1 MRAGAFAGV
10 AAAASLGVG
19 LAWAQGPAP
28 PPAAHPPIASPP
40 IASPPTTPGGAST
53 TGGPRLAPGQPI
65 PPAELEAM
73 VDGMVRQAMT
83 RDHIAGLAVAVVQ
96 DGQVILKKGYGLAG
110 PNRPVDPDRTLF
122 RIGSISKTFTWI
134 AVMKEVEAGRMRL
147 DAPINDYLPPALQI
161 AAQGFARPI
170 RVRDLMTHSAGFED
184 NVLHGLFVKDPA
196 KVASLEEHT
205 VAARPARV
213 REPGEV
219 ASYSNYGAALA
230 GAAVAHL
237 EGQPF
242 EAVVE
247 REITGPLGMV
257 HTTFRE
263 PYKARPG
270 LPEPMSPALAAD
282 ASTGYRFVDGAFKPQ
297 PYEFVTGSAPAGAGS
312 STAGD
317 MARYMLMI
325 LGDGQLEGARLY
337 GPQTAL
343 GFRTMLQSAAPGLD
357 GWDDGFMDLALP
369 GGFRGHG
376 HGGDTLWFHSMML
389 TIPELKLGVFVSANT
404 DTAPAFI
411 QGQLIQR
418 IVERYYAP
426 PPPAPPPGSP
436 AFAKKAQAY
445 AGTYLSNRR
454 AYSGL
459 PGFLSRIL
467 FQFQVGATKDGRLTT
482 AGAGGQQSW
491 VPTATPGIFQE
502 TDGPERMGFLL
513 EDGRAVRLYPPS
525 GTVVFDRIGPIYQ
538 TPTLMVMTGLTLL
551 AAIATLVGVAIRAGR
566 MLPERGAQRSLNRL
580 QLAAA
585 ALWIGCFATLAVF
598 AAGASDQAAVLFGW
612 PSPWLI
618 AASTFGLA
626 AALVSG
632 LTLILT
638 PATWGGGEKSWTV
651 GRRLRFTLTSLIFAA
666 FGLQLALWGA
676 VTPWAT

>member
-1 MRAGAFAGV
+1 MRKGVFAGL
-10 AAAASLGVG
+10 AAAAGLGVG
-19 LAWAQGPAP
+19 LASAQAPVWAQGPAP
-28 PPAAHPPIASPP
+28 P
-40 IASPPTTPGGAST
+40 ASPPTASLAT
-53 TGGPRLAPGQPI
+53 TASAPAAGGPRLAPGQPI

-96 DGQVILKKGYGLAG
+96 DGQVILKKGYGFAG

-134 AVMKEVEAGRMRL
+134 AVMKEVEAGHMRL
-147 DAPINDYLPPALQI
+147 EAPINDYLPKALQVP
-161 AAQGFARPI
+161 AQGFQRPI
-170 RVRDLMTHSAGFED
+170 RVRDLMTHSPGFED
-184 NVLHGLFVKDPA
+184 NALHGLFVKDPA
-196 KVASLEEHT
+196 KVPSLEEHL

-237 EGQPF
+237 EGEPF
-242 EAVVE
+242 ETMVE
-247 REITGPLGMV
+247 REITGPLGMAS
-257 HTTFRE
+257 TTFRE
-263 PYKARPG
+263 PYKARAG
-270 LPEPMSPALAAD
+270 LPTPMSPSLAAD
-282 ASTGYRFVDGAFKPQ
+282 ASTGYRFINGAFKPQ

-325 LGDGQLEGARLY
+325 LGDGQLNGARVY

-343 GFRTMLQSAAPGLD
+343 GFRTLLQSAASGLD
-357 GWDDGFMDLALP
+357 GWDNGFMNLALP

-389 TIPELKLGVFVSANT
+389 TVPELKLGVFVTANT

-426 PPPAPPPGSP
+426 PPPAPAPGSP
-436 AFAKKAQAY
+436 ALAKQASVY
-445 AGTYLSNRR
+445 AGTYLANRR

-459 PGFLSRIL
+459 AGFVSRII
-467 FQFQVGATKDGRLTT
+467 FQGQIGVTKDGRLVTS
-482 AGAGGQQSW
+482 AGPGGQQSW
-491 VPTATPGIFQE
+491 VPTSTPGLFQQ
-502 TDGPERMGFLL
+502 TDGPERMGFMIK
-513 EDGRAVRLYPPS
+513 DGRAVRWYPPS
-525 GTVVFDRIGPIYQ
+525 GTLAADRVGPVYANQ
-538 TPTLMVMTGLTLL
+538 TLMVMTALTLL
-551 AAIATLVGVAIRAGR
+551 AAIATLVGFAVRAGR
-566 MLPERGAQRSLNRL
+566 VMPERGAQRGVNRL
-580 QLAAA
+580 QLLAA

-618 AASTFGLA
+618 AASSFGLA

-632 LTLILT
+632 LAFLLT
-638 PATWGGGEKSWTV
+638 PLTWGGGEKTWTV

-676 VTPWAT
+676 LAPWVT